1 MDLGNTIKTL
11 RIQKDFKQNKF
22 AELCNI
28 TQAYLSQ
35 IENNHKEP
43 NLSTLKKISSKLETP
58 LPILFFLSMDNND
71 IDPNKKE
78 AYKLIGP
85 SVKSLINEF
94 FVSQ

>member
-11 RIQKDFKQNKF
+11 RIQKDLKQNKF